1 MTGADVVTGAGVVG
15 RGGAWEVASAVPDPE
30 LPMLTLADLGVLA
43 GVEEDG
49 GAVTAWITPTYSGCP
64 AVAEMAADVDRRL
77 RAAGFTDVR
86 VRLRL
91 DPPWSTDLITAEGRR
106 KLAEAGIAPPRP
118 GAAAAAAGG
127 PGLLGLGPTRR
138 ATGPGPA
145 AGGTGSGSGPVPDA
159 AGGTRPA
166 VAPPVPVRPV
176 PAWGHDAR
184 ATPVV
189 CPLCGG
195 ADTEE
200 LSRFGSTAC
209 KALWRCRDC
218 REPFERV
225 KEI

>member
-1 MTGADVVTGAGVVG
+1 MVTDTVG
-15 RGGAWEVASAVPDPE
+15 TTRDLAWSVAAAVPDPE

-43 GVEEDG
+43 EVEVDG
-49 GAVTAWITPTYSGCP
+49 GGTVTAWLTPTYSGCP

-77 RAAGFTDVR
+77 RAAGYPDVR

-118 GAAAAAAGG
+118 TSAVGAVGAG
-127 PGLLGLGPTRR
+127 PVPLSLGPTR
-138 ATGPGPA
+138 TG
-145 AGGTGSGSGPVPDA
+145 T
-159 AGGTRPA
+159 
-166 VAPPVPVRPV
+166 VAPV
-176 PAWGHDAR
+176 H
-184 ATPVV
+184 

-195 ADTEE
+195 TDTEE

-209 KALWRCRDC
+209 KALWRCRAC

>member
-1 MTGADVVTGAGVVG
+1 MVTGTADTADTAGTVG
-15 RGGAWEVASAVPDPE
+15 ACGTTGPAARDLAWAVAAAVPDPE

-43 GVEEDG
+43 GVEVDG
-49 GAVTAWITPTYSGCP
+49 AVGTVTAWLTPTYSGCP

-77 RAAGFTDVR
+77 RAAGYPDVR

-118 GAAAAAAGG
+118 TAATASAAEAG
-127 PGLLGLGPTRR
+127 PVALTLGPTR
-138 ATGPGPA
+138 TA
-145 AGGTGSGSGPVPDA
+145 AGIEAGIAAAAVP
-159 AGGTRPA
+159 
-166 VAPPVPVRPV
+166 
-176 PAWGHDAR
+176 
-184 ATPVV
+184 
-189 CPLCGG
+189 CPHCGG

-209 KALWRCRDC
+209 KALWRCRAC

>member
-1 MTGADVVTGAGVVG
+1 MVSAALTE
-15 RGGAWEVASAVPDPE
+15 RGTAWEVAAAVPDPE

-43 GVEEDG
+43 EVAVDD
-49 GAVTAWITPTYSGCP
+49 GAVTAWLTPTYSGCP

-77 RAAGFTDVR
+77 RAAGYRDVR

-106 KLAEAGIAPPRP
+106 KLVEAGIAPPRP
-118 GAAAAAAGG
+118 TSAAGVAG
-127 PGLLGLGPTRR
+127 PVPLALGPTRT
-138 ATGPGPA
+138 AAPA
-145 AGGTGSGSGPVPDA
+145 GTSAAAFASAAAPVP
-159 AGGTRPA
+159 
-166 VAPPVPVRPV
+166 
-176 PAWGHDAR
+176 
-184 ATPVV
+184 
-189 CPLCGG
+189 CPRCGG

-209 KALWRCRDC
+209 KALWRCRAC

>member
-1 MTGADVVTGAGVVG
+1 MA
-15 RGGAWEVASAVPDPE
+15 RELAWAVAAAVPDPE

-43 GVEEDG
+43 EVGVDG
-49 GAVTAWITPTYSGCP
+49 GSGTVTVWLTPTYSGCP

-77 RAAGFTDVR
+77 RAAGYPDVR

-118 GAAAAAAGG
+118 TAAVAVAAAG
-127 PGLLGLGPTRR
+127 PVALTLGPTRIGT
-138 ATGPGPA
+138 ATAPTTLA
-145 AGGTGSGSGPVPDA
+145 APRTA
-159 AGGTRPA
+159 A
-166 VAPPVPVRPV
+166 APPVP
-176 PAWGHDAR
+176 
-184 ATPVV
+184 
-189 CPLCGG
+189 CPRCGD

-209 KALWRCRDC
+209 KALWRCRAC

>member
-1 MTGADVVTGAGVVG
+1 MRDLAHAI
-15 RGGAWEVASAVPDPE
+15 AAAVPDPE

-43 GVEEDG
+43 DVEADGVT
-49 GAVTAWITPTYSGCP
+49 GAVTAWLTPTYSGCP

-77 RAAGFTDVR
+77 RAAGYRDVR

-118 GAAAAAAGG
+118 GAGAAGG
-127 PGLLGLGPTRR
+127 ATTPVPLTLGPTRT
-138 ATGPGPA
+138 AGPA
-145 AGGTGSGSGPVPDA
+145 PAPVACPQCGGT
-159 AGGTRPA
+159 
-166 VAPPVPVRPV
+166 
-176 PAWGHDAR
+176 
-184 ATPVV
+184 
-189 CPLCGG
+189 
-195 ADTEE
+195 DTEE

-209 KALWRCRDC
+209 KALWRCRAC

>member
-1 MTGADVVTGAGVVG
+1 MVTGTATA
-15 RGGAWEVASAVPDPE
+15 RERAWAVAAEVPDPE

-43 GVEEDG
+43 EVEVEAAG
-49 GAVTAWITPTYSGCP
+49 AVPTATAEAPVAPAEAAVTAWLTPTYSGCP

-77 RAAGFTDVR
+77 RAAGYADVR

-91 DPPWSTDLITAEGRR
+91 DPAWSTDLITAEGRR
-106 KLAEAGIAPPRP
+106 KLAEAGIAPPRSAAERAAP
-118 GAAAAAAGG
+118 AASGGASPRGTA
-127 PGLLGLGPTRR
+127 PPLLTLGPTRHL
-138 ATGPGPA
+138 
-145 AGGTGSGSGPVPDA
+145 
-159 AGGTRPA
+159 
-166 VAPPVPVRPV
+166 VA
-176 PAWGHDAR
+176 
-184 ATPVV
+184 

-195 ADTEE
+195 TDTEE

>member
-1 MTGADVVTGAGVVG
+1 MAGAHASSGAG
-15 RGGAWEVASAVPDPE
+15 GAAWAVAAAVPDPE

-43 GVEEDG
+43 DVVEDG
-49 GAVTAWITPTYSGCP
+49 DTVTAWLTPTYSGCP

-77 RAAGFTDVR
+77 RAAGFADVR

-91 DPPWSTDLITAEGRR
+91 DPPWSTDLITPEGRR
-106 KLAEAGIAPPRP
+106 RLAEAGIAPPRP
-118 GAAAAAAGG
+118 GGAAAGG
-127 PGLLGLGPTRR
+127 RTGGGSTPLSLGPTRL
-138 ATGPGPA
+138 AGA
-145 AGGTGSGSGPVPDA
+145 AGAASGG
-159 AGGTRPA
+159 
-166 VAPPVPVRPV
+166 V
-176 PAWGHDAR
+176 PA
-184 ATPVV
+184 PVT

-195 ADTEE
+195 TDTEE

>member
-1 MTGADVVTGAGVVG
+1 MVTGTATAGTVPTGTAPADQAAAV
-15 RGGAWEVASAVPDPE
+15 RERAWEVAAAVPDPE

-43 GVEEDG
+43 GVEVTAPEGEGPGDV
-49 GAVTAWITPTYSGCP
+49 VTAWLTPTYSGCP

-77 RAAGFTDVR
+77 RAAGFQDVR

-118 GAAAAAAGG
+118 TSAVAAPG
-127 PGLLGLGPTRR
+127 PVLLTLGPTR
-138 ATGPGPA
+138 GPGPA
-145 AGGTGSGSGPVPDA
+145 TA
-159 AGGTRPA
+159 AA
-166 VAPPVPVRPV
+166 
-176 PAWGHDAR
+176 
-184 ATPVV
+184 PVV
-189 CPLCGG
+189 CPRCGG

-209 KALWRCRDC
+209 KALWRCRAC

>member
-1 MTGADVVTGAGVVG
+1 M
-15 RGGAWEVASAVPDPE
+15 PDPE

-43 GVEEDG
+43 GVEEEG
-49 GAVTAWITPTYSGCP
+49 GTVTAWLTPTYSGCP

-77 RAAGFTDVR
+77 RAAGYADVR

-106 KLAEAGIAPPRP
+106 KLAGAGIAPPRP
-118 GAAAAAAGG
+118 GTAAGG
-127 PGLLGLGPTRR
+127 TPGGSTQVSLGPTRLV
-138 ATGPGPA
+138 APASAGTSGGPS
-145 AGGTGSGSGPVPDA
+145 AGAPVAGPV
-159 AGGTRPA
+159 AGSVAGSA
-166 VAPPVPVRPV
+166 VAPVI
-176 PAWGHDAR
+176 
-184 ATPVV
+184 

-195 ADTEE
+195 SDTEE

>member
-1 MTGADVVTGAGVVG
+1 MAGARASSGSA
-15 RGGAWEVASAVPDPE
+15 AWAVAAAVPDPE

-43 GVEEDG
+43 DVEVAGDPERPS
-49 GAVTAWITPTYSGCP
+49 VTAWLTPTYSGCP

-77 RAAGFTDVR
+77 RAAGFADVR

-91 DPPWSTDLITAEGRR
+91 NPPWSTDLITAEGRR

-118 GAAAAAAGG
+118 GAASAVARSG
-127 PGLLGLGPTRR
+127 PALLSLGPTRR
-138 ATGPGPA
+138 ADAGEAGSAGAVGSA
-145 AGGTGSGSGPVPDA
+145 A
-159 AGGTRPA
+159 
-166 VAPPVPVRPV
+166 APPPV
-176 PAWGHDAR
+176 
-184 ATPVV
+184 T

-195 ADTEE
+195 TDTEE

>member
-1 MTGADVVTGAGVVG
+1 M
-15 RGGAWEVASAVPDPE
+15 AWAVAAAVPDPE

-43 GVEEDG
+43 EVEVDG
-49 GAVTAWITPTYSGCP
+49 GSGTVTAWLTPTYSGCP
-64 AVAEMAADVDRRL
+64 AVAEMAADVDCRL
-77 RAAGFTDVR
+77 RAAGYPDVR

-118 GAAAAAAGG
+118 TAALAVAAAAG
-127 PGLLGLGPTRR
+127 PVALTLGPTR
-138 ATGPGPA
+138 TGTA
-145 AGGTGSGSGPVPDA
+145 ESRVP
-159 AGGTRPA
+159 
-166 VAPPVPVRPV
+166 
-176 PAWGHDAR
+176 
-184 ATPVV
+184 

-195 ADTEE
+195 TETEE

-209 KALWRCRDC
+209 KALWRCRAC

>member
-1 MTGADVVTGAGVVG
+1 MTAVAGARERSRTDREPGPEQGPE
-15 RGGAWEVASAVPDPE
+15 RASAHGPEHGPDLESVRASAWDVAARVPDPE

-43 GVEEDG
+43 GIEVADPDDTRAV
-49 GAVTAWITPTYSGCP
+49 AVTAWITPTYSGCP

-77 RAAGFTDVR
+77 RAAGFADVR

-91 DPPWSTDLITAEGRR
+91 DPPWSTDLITPEGRR

-118 GAAAAAAGG
+118 GAAGG
-127 PGLLGLGPTRR
+127 GTGGTGGGTPLSLGPTRL
-138 ATGPGPA
+138 ATA
-145 AGGTGSGSGPVPDA
+145 AAASVP
-159 AGGTRPA
+159 
-166 VAPPVPVRPV
+166 
-176 PAWGHDAR
+176 
-184 ATPVV
+184 

-195 ADTEE
+195 TDTEE

-209 KALWRCRDC
+209 KALWRCREC